1 MNRRNAYLITAALA
15 LFSAGPA
22 FSAPAVDHNREFQ
35 ACLTLAEKRPAEALE
50 SAQTWLNR
58 GGGDHARLCQALAL
72 FHKGDFTTAGARLEE
87 LAPVLGKD
95 DPKAG
100 ASILG
105 RAGWAWLRAGDNV
118 RAERA
123 YSRALALQPD
133 DVDLLID
140 RAIARAET
148 ERFWDAVADL
158 DAALKKDP
166 RRPEAYLYRA
176 AAHKALANDR
186 QAVADIDRALELRPG
201 DPDALLLRATIK
213 AQAGQSAG
221 RAGGL
226 EPDRSQHA
234 EQRGGEDGAGQPR
247 PLRQGAGSRRQGRRE
262 GTGTR
267 KTIIAIWSLRSFY
280 KAPATFSRLDG
291 CERFAGSS
299 AAKRGGQE
307 RAPHL
312 PVRSG
317 AAMSGHPTPETG
329 QSPGGRHLGEL
340 KKGERARVTGVDERG
355 VVTTLPEGELE
366 RRMIEMGLVE
376 GSHVEVLHEAFPGRD
391 PIAIRVNEHTL
402 ALRRAEARAVLVAPA
417 A

>member
-1 MNRRNAYLITAALA
+1 MTECKAAMNRRNAYLITAALA
-15 LFSAGPA
+15 LFSASPA
-22 FSAPAVDHNREFQ
+22 LAAPAVDHNREFQ

-105 RAGWAWLRAGDNV
+105 RAGWAWLRAGDNA

-166 RRPEAYLYRA
+166 RRAEAYLYRA

-213 AQAGQSAG
+213 AQTGNLPGAREDWSQIVRNTPNSA
-221 RAGGL
+221 AAKTAQANL
-226 EPDRSQHA
+226 DRSA
-234 EQRGGEDGAGQPR
+234 
-247 PLRQGAGSRRQGRRE
+247 
-262 GTGTR
+262 
-267 KTIIAIWSLRSFY
+267 
-280 KAPATFSRLDG
+280 KAPAPAP
-291 CERFAGSS
+291 AGKGD
-299 AAKRGGQE
+299 AK
-307 RAPHL
+307 
-312 PVRSG
+312 G
-317 AAMSGHPTPETG
+317 AA
-329 QSPGGRHLGEL
+329 
-340 KKGERARVTGVDERG
+340 
-355 VVTTLPEGELE
+355 
-366 RRMIEMGLVE
+366 
-376 GSHVEVLHEAFPGRD
+376 
-391 PIAIRVNEHTL
+391 
-402 ALRRAEARAVLVAPA
+402 APA
-417 A
+417 KP